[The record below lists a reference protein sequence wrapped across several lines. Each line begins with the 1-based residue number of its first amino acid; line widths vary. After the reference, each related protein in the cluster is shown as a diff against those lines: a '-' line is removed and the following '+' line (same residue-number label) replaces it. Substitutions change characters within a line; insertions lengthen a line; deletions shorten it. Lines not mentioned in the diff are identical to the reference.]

1 MSTIRGFWKHANGKL
16 YAIESDTFG
25 NIIGGVGPLNPD
37 ELRSLDAYEYTG
49 SIVGWL
55 QDAVAQRK
63 LRRVNPAFYRSIR

>member
-1 MSTIRGFWKHANGKL
+1 MSTIRGFWQHANGRL

-37 ELRSLDAYEYTG
+37 ELRNLDDYEYTG

-55 QDAVAQRK
+55 QDSVAQRK